1 MEKDLNLFLAD
12 SSVYLN
18 FLREWHKNRE
28 FKDYLRNFDSFVVSL
43 DSALMEIKNYFSL
56 NKKQVKPSR
65 KFSALLKGWDDA
77 DNRRRLLI
85 TAGAE
90 FTREL
95 EHLENAVTSAD
106 SYSLPSQHLRER
118 LKDCRVGFYSWQ

>member
-1 MEKDLNLFLAD
+1 MEKDFNLFLAD
-12 SSVYLN
+12 SAVYLN

-28 FKDYLRNFDSFVVSL
+28 FKDYLKNFNSFVVSL
-43 DSALMEIKNYFSL
+43 DSTLAEIKKYFGL
-56 NKKQVKPSR
+56 NKRQVKPSR
-65 KFSALLKGWDDA
+65 KFSALLKGWDDVG
-77 DNRRRLLI
+77 NRRRLLI

-95 EHLENAVTSAD
+95 EHLENAITSAD

>member
-1 MEKDLNLFLAD
+1 MEKDFNLFLAD
-12 SSVYLN
+12 SAVYLN
-18 FLREWHKNRE
+18 LLREWHQNRE
-28 FKDYLRNFDSFVVSL
+28 FKDYLRNFDSFVISL
-43 DSALMEIKNYFSL
+43 DSALSEIKNYFSL

-65 KFSALLKGWDDA
+65 KFSALLKGWGDV

-95 EHLENAVTSAD
+95 ESLENLVTRAD

>member
-1 MEKDLNLFLAD
+1 MEKNFNLFLAD
-12 SSVYLN
+12 SAVYLN

-28 FKDYLRNFDSFVVSL
+28 FKDYLKNFDSFVISL
-43 DSALMEIKNYFSL
+43 DSTLTEIKNYFSL
-56 NKKQVKPSR
+56 NKQQVKPSR
-65 KFSALLKGWDDA
+65 KFSALLKGWDDV

-106 SYSLPSQHLRER
+106 SYSLPSQRLRER
-118 LKDCRVGFYSWQ
+118 LKDCRVGLYSWQ